1 MPDAFRTT
9 RRVEFCDTDMAGIVH
24 FSRFF
29 TWMESAEHE
38 FLRSRGLSV
47 SMDWQ
52 GDRIT
57 FPRVNASC
65 DFLKPAKFE
74 DEVTISVE
82 VGNVGRSS
90 VTYGFRFFKGDEAI
104 ATGQITTVCCLVTAT
119 GEMSAIEVPQRIR
132 EKLEASG

>member
-9 RRVEFCDTDMAGIVH
+9 RQVEFCDTDMAGIVH
-24 FSRFF
+24 FARFF

-47 SMDWQ
+47 SMDWN
-52 GDRIT
+52 GGRVS

-65 DFLKPAKFE
+65 DFLKPARFE
-74 DEVTISVE
+74 DELTISVE

-90 VTYGFRFFKGDEAI
+90 VTYGFRFFNGDEAI
-104 ATGQITTVCCLVTAT
+104 ATGQITTVCCRVSGN
-119 GEMSAIEVPQRIR
+119 GEIEAFEIPPEIR
-132 EKLEASG
+132 TKLGQ